1 MILLGVIVGATVAV
15 VIYCRPVYFIPG
27 KLKKKLKI
35 RKLNYKLVWK
45 EGNSM
50 VGVFIVGV
58 AFGI

>member
-1 MILLGVIVGATVAV
+1 
-15 VIYCRPVYFIPG
+15 VYFDN
-27 KLKKKLKI
+27 KKL
-35 RKLNYKLVWK
+35 NELVRK